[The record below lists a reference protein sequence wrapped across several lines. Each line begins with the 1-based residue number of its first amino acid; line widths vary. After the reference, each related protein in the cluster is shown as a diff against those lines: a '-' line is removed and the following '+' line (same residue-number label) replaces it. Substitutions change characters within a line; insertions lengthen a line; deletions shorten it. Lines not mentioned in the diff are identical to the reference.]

1 VQGRNRQS
9 RRRRLALVVAAAV
22 SGFALLLSGCA
33 PAGSAQAAPVP
44 TLAPVPEAV
53 ALLPQALRDSG
64 TLRVAI
70 PTNEP
75 PTQFFVPGTQDMT
88 GVNPDIARLI
98 ADALGLKVEI
108 AVTNF
113 DSIIPGLAADRYDL
127 TVSSMTP
134 TEERMQQLDFVDYVQ
149 MGSALVVPA
158 GNPNG
163 IEFEGLCG
171 KRVAVLKGSYQLA
184 VNIPTINQTCTAA
197 GQPEPEIF
205 QFQDTTQAVG
215 SMLSDRTDVVY
226 ADSPI
231 LGYAA
236 RQNPRIEVTAEN
248 DVAPVGVG
256 MPRGDG
262 TLPAVAA
269 ALQHIVTTPE
279 YRKVLDNYG
288 LSSMALTDARV
299 NAAQ

>member
-1 VQGRNRQS
+1 
-9 RRRRLALVVAAAV
+9 
-22 SGFALLLSGCA
+22 
-33 PAGSAQAAPVP
+33 
-44 TLAPVPEAV
+44 
-53 ALLPQALRDSG
+53 
-64 TLRVAI
+64 
-70 PTNEP
+70 
-75 PTQFFVPGTQDMT
+75 
-88 GVNPDIARLI
+88 
-98 ADALGLKVEI
+98 
-108 AVTNF
+108 
-113 DSIIPGLAADRYDL
+113 
-127 TVSSMTP
+127 
-134 TEERMQQLDFVDYVQ
+134 
-149 MGSALVVPA
+149 
-158 GNPNG
+158 
-163 IEFEGLCG
+163 
-171 KRVAVLKGSYQLA
+171 VLKGSYQLA
-184 VNIPTINQTCTAA
+184 VNIPTINQTCTDA

-256 MPRGDG
+256 MPKDDG

>member
-1 VQGRNRQS
+1 MPGPDRQPRKS
-9 RRRRLALVVAAAV
+9 RLALVIAAAV
-22 SGFALLLSGCA
+22 GGLALLVSGCA
-33 PAGSAQAAPVP
+33 PAGSAQQAAVP
-44 TLAPVPEAV
+44 TLAPVPDAV
-53 ALLPQALRDSG
+53 ALLPQSLRDSG
-64 TLRVAI
+64 ILRIAI

-98 ADALGLKVEI
+98 ADGLGMNVEI

-134 TEERMQQLDFVDYVQ
+134 TADRLQQLDFVDYIQ
-149 MGSALVVPA
+149 MGSALVVPT
-158 GNPNG
+158 GNPNSVT
-163 IEFEGLCG
+163 FEGLCG
-171 KRVAVLKGSYQLA
+171 RRVAVLKGSYQLA
-184 VNIPTINQTCTAA
+184 VNVPTINETCSAA
-197 GQPEPEIF
+197 GRPPMEIF

-236 RQNPRIEVTAEN
+236 KQNPRIEVSAEN
-248 DVAPVGVG
+248 DITPVAVG
-256 MPRGDG
+256 MPKGDG
-262 TLPAVAA
+262 IAPAVAA
-269 ALQHIVTTPE
+269 ALEHIVATPE
-279 YRKVLDNYG
+279 YRTVLENYG
-288 LSSMALTDARV
+288 LSSMAITDARV
-299 NAAQ
+299 NVEQ